1 MFSGLTLFHLA
12 IWVDGFRRFLLYPL
26 IILKKLDMVS
36 VVSNFNRFCKFWG
49 ILFILWWYVERT
61 DATNSEFYSKSCKWH
76 LDGSY
81 PPWPSTPTAFDIVSC
96 VCSSFRSDF
105 TAVEHLKRIS
115 NIFLNF
121 VWVMNSTAKQ
131 ITNEIFCQWNFL
143 PLKYFCVLQNFEI
156 CHSMPGPGSSA
167 ITDKLKNK
175 LGQIT
180 RPDDDVIIG
189 QIGWNNIPED
199 SATPLIDKLD
209 EFTDELRKNE
219 APISCYYGPNS
230 TAHRQSQLR
239 I

>member
-1 MFSGLTLFHLA
+1 
-12 IWVDGFRRFLLYPL
+12 
-26 IILKKLDMVS
+26 
-36 VVSNFNRFCKFWG
+36 
-49 ILFILWWYVERT
+49 
-61 DATNSEFYSKSCKWH
+61 
-76 LDGSY
+76 
-81 PPWPSTPTAFDIVSC
+81 
-96 VCSSFRSDF
+96 
-105 TAVEHLKRIS
+105 
-115 NIFLNF
+115 
-121 VWVMNSTAKQ
+121 
-131 ITNEIFCQWNFL
+131 
-143 PLKYFCVLQNFEI
+143 
-156 CHSMPGPGSSA
+156 MPGPGSSA